1 MDLLDKKILTELTKN
16 CRMTY
21 QELSDKVGY
30 TPNAIRKRVDKL
42 IENGT
47 LYSFTLRPTLNS
59 MNANIALTLIET
71 DGSESPNEFID
82 SLGTNEMV
90 GEVNPIVTK
99 DHGFYL
105 VLSDYVG
112 ANGIFDLG
120 GFFRRLDNVIT
131 VEMHPV
137 MTQPIYHGRKVEFQ
151 PLELSVMKHL
161 YADARMSIRNL
172 TEIAN
177 MSARR
182 IRKILLNLQESGGI
196 SFSIRW
202 NTAAAG
208 SIRFFLA
215 FRYDV
220 KTLELQ
226 KVISWL
232 EENYEREFWLYWIS
246 TSEPLVFASFTVE
259 SIAQARRISIDVRAE
274 SPFSSVRTWICYPP
288 RKFKTYPETWFEK
301 LLFKE

>member
-137 MTQPIYHGRKVEFQ
+137 MTQPIYHGRNVEFQ
-151 PLELSVMKHL
+151 PLELSV
-161 YADARMSIRNL
+161 
-172 TEIAN
+172 
-177 MSARR
+177 
-182 IRKILLNLQESGGI
+182 
-196 SFSIRW
+196 
-202 NTAAAG
+202 
-208 SIRFFLA
+208 
-215 FRYDV
+215 
-220 KTLELQ
+220 
-226 KVISWL
+226 
-232 EENYEREFWLYWIS
+232 
-246 TSEPLVFASFTVE
+246 
-259 SIAQARRISIDVRAE
+259 
-274 SPFSSVRTWICYPP
+274 
-288 RKFKTYPETWFEK
+288 
-301 LLFKE
+301 